1 MGSKMR
7 DAIKRYDAIKEK
19 NLLGGGIKHIE
30 RQHNRGK
37 LTARERIAILAD
49 PGSFSELGS
58 FVGTTSKRIDGRIPE
73 APCDGAVIGT
83 ARVNGR
89 LTMVHASDFTVLG
102 GSIGAQHIAKFA
114 LPLEM
119 AAKWGIPMVNLLDS
133 SGGRLGYE
141 DVALA
146 GFDWYFRIQSLYSGV
161 IPQITIL
168 MGPCIAGGAYLPT
181 LCDFLFMSRV
191 SANMWLGGPR
201 QTQAATSEKIDR
213 NVGGADYH
221 MQLSGSCDVVGEND
235 EKSILKCRQ
244 LLRYLPQNFRE
255 KPPDWE
261 IKDDANR
268 RVETLRDIVP
278 DQYEQTYDMHDVIQ
292 QLVDDGDYFEIK
304 DEYAKNLIT
313 CFGRFNGEVA
323 GVVASNPDYPGS
335 ILEINSCD
343 KYYRFLQVLDAYNIP
358 LVCLVDTPPS
368 VPGETEE
375 IKGLIRHLGKITA
388 AYATTTVPKISIVL
402 REAYADAGSMIMG
415 IPKSMGTDLVYAW
428 PIARFGVEASGLDYL
443 KIYGRGIEEDAYESY
458 LYRSREKIDA
468 FDTAHSWTAQ
478 MVDEIILP
486 AETRKKIIE
495 ALELT
500 RKKQEKLPQRAK
512 GHGTSPT

>member
-1 MGSKMR
+1 MGKRMR
-7 DAIKRYDAIKEK
+7 EAIKRYDDIHQK

-30 RQHNRGK
+30 RQHGRGK
-37 LTARERIAILAD
+37 LTARERIDILVD
-49 PGSFSELGS
+49 PGSFSEMGS
-58 FVGTTSKRIDGRIPE
+58 FVGTTGKRIDGRIPE

-89 LTMVHASDFTVLG
+89 LLMVHASDFTVLG

-119 AAKWGIPMVNLLDS
+119 SAKWGIPMVNLLDS

-213 NVGGADYH
+213 NVGGPDYH
-221 MQLSGSCDVVGEND
+221 MQFSGSCDVVGEDD
-235 EKSILKCRQ
+235 EETILKCRQ

-255 KPPDWE
+255 KTPDWQVT
-261 IKDDANR
+261 DDPNR
-268 RVETLRDIVP
+268 LVDKLMDIVP
-278 DQYEQTYDMHDVIQ
+278 DEYDQSYDMHDVIQ
-292 QLVDDGDYFEIK
+292 QLVDNGEYFEIK

-313 CFGRFNGEVA
+313 CFCRFNGEVV
-323 GVVASNPDYPGS
+323 GLVANNPGYPGS

-358 LVCLVDTPPS
+358 LVNLVDTPPS

-375 IKGLIRHLGKITA
+375 VKGLIRHLGKITDT
-388 AYATTTVPKISIVL
+388 YATTTVPKISIVL

-415 IPKSMGTDLVYAW
+415 GLKSMGTDLAYAW
-428 PIARFGVEASGLDYL
+428 PIARFGVEASELDYR
-443 KIYGRGIEEDAYESY
+443 KIYGKSIEVDAYESY
-458 LYRSREKIDA
+458 LNRSREKIDV

-486 AETRKKIIE
+486 GQTRKKIIE

-500 RKKQEKLPQRAK
+500 RNKQEALPQRAK